1 METKTEWEWEIR
13 PEENWFRLNLTGLW
27 HYKDLLI
34 RLVRRDIIAS
44 YQQTILGP
52 AWVFLQPLFTTLVYF
67 IIFNKIANISTD
79 HVPPILFYLPGTL
92 IWTYFS
98 DCFIGVMYT
107 FTQNAYIFNKVYFP
121 RLIVPLSTLLFHSFR
136 LSIQLVLFF
145 IVYLFFLLSFHDV
158 HPSVYILL
166 FPLLILMVA
175 GFSMGCGLIISVF
188 TARYRDLDNIMQFLL
203 RLFMFA
209 APIVYPA
216 SIIPEKFRWFIWL
229 NPLTPLIETFRTIF
243 FTGGRIHTGYL
254 LISFISTGLI
264 LLVGLL
270 LFKKHEIKIMDVV

>member
-1 METKTEWEWEIR
+1 MHTKTEWEWEIR
-13 PEENWFRLNLTGLW
+13 PDESWFRLNLGALW
-27 HYKDLLI
+27 HYKDLLF

-52 AWVFLQPLFTTLVYF
+52 AWVFLQPLFTTFVYF
-67 IIFNKIANISTD
+67 IIFRKIANLSTD
-79 HVPPILFYLPGTL
+79 GIPPILFYLPGTL

-136 LSIQLVLFF
+136 LGIQLLLFL
-145 IVYLFFLLSFHDV
+145 ILYLFFLV
-158 HPSVYILL
+158 RYQNIHPSLNILL
-166 FPLLILMVA
+166 LPLLIILVA
-175 GFSMGCGLIISVF
+175 GFAMGSGLIISVL

-216 SIIPEKFRWFIWL
+216 SMVPGKFRFLFWL
-229 NPLTPLIETFRTIF
+229 NPLTPVIESFRAAF
-243 FTGGRIHTGYL
+243 FTGGDIYVRYL
-254 LISFISTGLI
+254 LISVAVVSAVLLTGL
-264 LLVGLL
+264 V
-270 LFKKHEIKIMDVV
+270 LFKKYEIKVMDIV